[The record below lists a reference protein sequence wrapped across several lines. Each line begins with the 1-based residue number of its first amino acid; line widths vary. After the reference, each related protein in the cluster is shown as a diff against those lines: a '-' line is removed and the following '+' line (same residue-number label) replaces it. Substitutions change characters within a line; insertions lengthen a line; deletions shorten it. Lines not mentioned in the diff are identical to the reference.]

1 VDHDTLPATA
11 PKCTHEFVDF
21 SAENLDPYVPYTIDA
36 MEALVRGIDAAVKS
50 GRAPQGPVLFNEIKK
65 VSFAGVTGVVTFDE
79 NGDRGGNMGYSVFN
93 HDGAGFNWIGFSQLG
108 VFAPCSPLV
117 NGPFTC
123 VGTAHS
129 TGDGS
134 VPKQTVQEMNADT
147 VLRVM
152 VSRDTSYL
160 YAAAEKSPVH
170 GVGHITAGILPAMM
184 YTSMSAVGLAYE
196 FDFVTT
202 VAAGNSAAV
211 VARASA
217 TGAGAANTPT
227 PDPPQSHN
235 AALAEST
242 TLCAAL
248 LRTKPGLGVSSAALV
263 PIRPEDMLNSSHP
276 CMDPSFVRA
285 EIFET
290 RLALQVNNLDK
301 QMDILQASFSSLISP
316 GVVALL
322 STLILSMF
330 CCAHIIW
337 LLERGANPDMFPPDY
352 LGGIDDAVWWAAVTA
367 TSTGYGDKY
376 PKTNAGRL
384 FGVVWMVF
392 GIVLFALFS
401 GNVASRLVENNAAKS
416 INSLGDLKRET
427 KMAAY
432 ADVLHAAEDTL
443 LIDTP
448 LLNLKQTCSQSTCSE
463 LLSDD
468 SVEALVGAVP
478 HLIASVASHRGSPV
492 KFMVVG
498 REFGN
503 PYSHY
508 LVAHKSDPYVAGRVA
523 EIPKIRASRLANER
537 GIYESY
543 FGLNTRGRELGQL
556 IPDDFNWTLIGL
568 VLALAGTY
576 SVRPCSPT

>member
-1 VDHDTLPATA
+1 MVDAYNGVGTAAYKRLQARLRARYPAPAPACGFKAAIEDDDGNSIDLVDHDTLPATA

-322 STLILSMF
+322 SDP
-330 CCAHIIW
+330 
-337 LLERGANPDMFPPDY
+337 GP
-352 LGGIDDAVWWAAVTA
+352 
-367 TSTGYGDKY
+367 
-376 PKTNAGRL
+376 AGRQRAARDGPAHSGL
-384 FGVVWMVF
+384 LLVQLVVLEAHHQAGLEGVRP
-392 GIVLFALFS
+392 
-401 GNVASRLVENNAAKS
+401 VAHFHLAPHQKKKSRLEK
-416 INSLGDLKRET
+416 
-427 KMAAY
+427 
-432 ADVLHAAEDTL
+432 
-443 LIDTP
+443 
-448 LLNLKQTCSQSTCSE
+448 
-463 LLSDD
+463 
-468 SVEALVGAVP
+468 
-478 HLIASVASHRGSPV
+478 
-492 KFMVVG
+492 
-498 REFGN
+498 
-503 PYSHY
+503 
-508 LVAHKSDPYVAGRVA
+508 
-523 EIPKIRASRLANER
+523 
-537 GIYESY
+537 
-543 FGLNTRGRELGQL
+543 
-556 IPDDFNWTLIGL
+556 L
-568 VLALAGTY
+568 VLENKTLPKLGT
-576 SVRPCSPT
+576 